1 MTMEAVS
8 PPPAGEIERLIRAAV
23 EREDL
28 DMARAL
34 VEGDDA
40 RWAARPDAVEEVGRR
55 AVALADLCEQRV
67 APRVRRLHAGLDAI
81 SAAEGDP
88 DRAAW
93 RAEAVAYWPTLRD
106 EVADL
111 FRDAWLAAHRVAGL
125 HSRLSPEARAEV
137 ERRFGP
143 LSEAP
148 GKYGTLW
155 RAHWPTAELARAD
168 ERARAAGVI
177 DAPPVSA
184 LPVIEVRVRG
194 AAA

>member
-1 MTMEAVS
+1 MKTNAAQ
-8 PPPAGEIERLIRAAV
+8 PPAADAIARLIREAV
-23 EREDL
+23 ERGDL
-28 DMARAL
+28 VTGRAL
-34 VEGDDA
+34 VERDDA
-40 RWAARPDAVEEVGRR
+40 VWAARPDAVAEVGRR
-55 AVALADLCEQRV
+55 VAALADLCERQV
-67 APRVRRLHAGLDAI
+67 AVRVRRLHAGLESIA
-81 SAAEGDP
+81 AAEGDP

-93 RAEAVAYWPTLRD
+93 RVSAVAYWPILRA

-125 HSRLSPEARAEV
+125 HSRLTPEARAEA

-155 RAHWPTAELARAD
+155 SAHWPTAELARAD
-168 ERARAAGVI
+168 ARAQAAGI
-177 DAPPVSA
+177 TDAPPASTT
-184 LPVIEVRVRG
+184 PVVEVHVRG

>member
-1 MTMEAVS
+1 MKTNAAQT
-8 PPPAGEIERLIRAAV
+8 PAADAIARLIREAV
-23 EREDL
+23 ERGDL
-28 DMARAL
+28 VTDRAL
-34 VEGDDA
+34 VERDDA
-40 RWAARPDAVEEVGRR
+40 AWAARPDAEV
-55 AVALADLCEQRV
+55 AVL
-67 APRVRRLHAGLDAI
+67 VRRLHAGLEAI
-81 SAAEGDP
+81 AAAESDP
-88 DRAAW
+88 GRAVWRAA
-93 RAEAVAYWPTLRD
+93 AVAYWPILCA

-125 HSRLSPEARAEV
+125 HSRLAPEARAEA

-168 ERARAAGVI
+168 ERARAAGII
-177 DAPPVSA
+177 DAPPASTT
-184 LPVIEVRVRG
+184 PVVEVRIRE